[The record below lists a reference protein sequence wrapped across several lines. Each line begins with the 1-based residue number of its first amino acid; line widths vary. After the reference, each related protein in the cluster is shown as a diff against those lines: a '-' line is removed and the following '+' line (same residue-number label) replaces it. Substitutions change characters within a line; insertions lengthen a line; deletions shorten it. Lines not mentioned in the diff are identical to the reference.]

1 LLDLDDRAMYNLGME
16 LGLSQKRLKD
26 LKQSSDTVSFRDDV
40 IAAWLT
46 KADRV
51 SRKGNPT
58 WRSLADALSCERV
71 GQTGIAEKIK
81 NDY

>member
-1 LLDLDDRAMYNLGME
+1 MYNLGME
-16 LGLSQKRLKD
+16 LGLSQKRLKN

-40 IAAWLT
+40 IAAWLNRV
-46 KADRV
+46 DHV

-58 WRSLADALSCERV
+58 LRSLVDALSCERV
-71 GQTGIAEKIK
+71 GQIGVAEKIK